1 LTRHHAQAS
10 AVLDYSRALPQGDGN
25 ARPALA
31 GGAVGN
37 ECNLVVLDTGN
48 MLHDAF
54 AVRGPSI
61 DAEGE
66 VSSRCAHV
74 SGSER
79 SAESSLASFK
89 PASRTRQVTAATSAS
104 WSISSRI

>member
-1 LTRHHAQAS
+1 MKGPPGGVPSGHRSLNHAQAP
-10 AVLDYSRALPQGDGN
+10 AVLDHSCALPQGDGD

-54 AVRGPSI
+54 AVR
-61 DAEGE
+61 
-66 VSSRCAHV
+66 VHV
-74 SGSER
+74 SMRKVKGVR
-79 SAESSLASFK
+79 V
-89 PASRTRQVTAATSAS
+89 VTATAFAYRTGNS
-104 WSISSRI
+104 WRD

>member
-1 LTRHHAQAS
+1 
-10 AVLDYSRALPQGDGN
+10 
-25 ARPALA
+25 
-31 GGAVGN
+31 
-37 ECNLVVLDTGN
+37 

-54 AVRGPSI
+54 AVRCPSI

-79 SAESSLASFK
+79 SADTSSLASFET
-89 PASRTRQVTAATSAS
+89 ASRTHQVTAATPHRPPGASARES
-104 WSISSRI
+104 EANADVAHAPCLSRPYIRTLPELCAACRHRS